1 MIKNEIYETEITG
14 LTSEGS
20 GVGRIDGMAV
30 FVPYAL
36 PEETVRLKILKVNK
50 SYAYGKML
58 DVLKPSPERA
68 EPLCP
73 VFFRCG
79 GCGLQH
85 MTYEAELKFKTDKVK
100 QDLKRIG
107 GLDIT
112 VEKCEPSPEIAGYRN
127 KAQYPVGLR
136 NGQVCTGFFA
146 KRTHDIIPINSCLI
160 QSDFSRIA
168 ADSVK
173 EYMEAAGVSAYDEKS
188 GSGCIRH
195 IYVRN
200 SKTEALLTIVTT
212 YKNIPHKDKLVEI
225 IRKNCPF
232 VCGIVQNVNSKKTN
246 VVMGSENITL
256 WGNPCLTDT
265 LCGLEFE
272 ISPVSFYQ
280 VNHDQTERLYTCA
293 AELAQVKNTD
303 TVLDLYCGIG
313 TISLFMAK
321 HAGKVYG
328 VEIVPQAIENAKKN
342 AEINGIENAE
352 FVVGDAKTAAER
364 FSDADIVIIDP
375 PRAGCD
381 AAVIDHITRIS
392 PERVVYVSCNP
403 STLARDLK
411 IFNDKGYEPK
421 IARPFDLFPRT
432 EHVETIVL
440 LQNRNM

>member
-1 MIKNEIYETEITG
+1 
-14 LTSEGS
+14 
-20 GVGRIDGMAV
+20 
-30 FVPYAL
+30 
-36 PEETVRLKILKVNK
+36 
-50 SYAYGKML
+50 
-58 DVLKPSPERA
+58 
-68 EPLCP
+68 
-73 VFFRCG
+73 
-79 GCGLQH
+79 
-85 MTYEAELKFKTDKVK
+85 
-100 QDLKRIG
+100 
-107 GLDIT
+107 
-112 VEKCEPSPEIAGYRN
+112 
-127 KAQYPVGLR
+127 
-136 NGQVCTGFFA
+136 
-146 KRTHDIIPINSCLI
+146 
-160 QSDFSRIA
+160 
-168 ADSVK
+168 
-173 EYMEAAGVSAYDEKS
+173 MEAAGVSAYDEKS

-232 VCGIVQNVNSKKTN
+232 VCGIVQNVNPKKTN

-256 WGNPCLTDT
+256 WGNPYLTDT